1 MSAVVGVS
9 MDKHQQLW
17 ASTAV
22 GVGIEVGVSSGG
34 RQSVGVSC
42 GGQAAVGTRVDGC
55 EQWWGMSSGGC
66 EKRCAGAGVS
76 VSNWK
81 LSWV

>member
-1 MSAVVGVS
+1 M
-9 MDKHQQLW
+9 
-17 ASTAV
+17 
-22 GVGIEVGVSSGG
+22 VGINSGG
-34 RQSVGVSC
+34 RRHRGGREQWGTSVTVGVSC

-76 VSNWK
+76 ISNWK